1 MTKQQ
6 LDEQKMSLMNQ
17 FKEEKQK
24 LVELDK
30 MNDLESK
37 MKQLT
42 KQLEDKDQSLNQIK
56 SETENKLL

>member
-1 MTKQQ
+1 
-6 LDEQKMSLMNQ
+6 MSLMNQ